1 MSAVDCEEDL
11 KVGFE
16 DDNEKD
22 EEIDECT
29 NPDDS
34 VKWLLLVDDGTTDKM
49 IFVYQ
54 SHSMKRLYQR

>member
-29 NPDDS
+29 NPDDNF
-34 VKWLLLVDDGTTDKM
+34 KWPLLVDDGTTGKM

>member
-29 NPDDS
+29 NPDDNF
-34 VKWLLLVDDGTTDKM
+34 K
-49 IFVYQ
+49 
-54 SHSMKRLYQR
+54 